1 MADLRFTEAER
12 LAHIGA
18 RKQTILRAIR
28 LIDSTDAARLA
39 VMLRN
44 AEIKPGLQ
52 EDTGKLRAL
61 LAASLEGVTFGAWK
75 ASQRI
80 CKAAGLRY

>member
-1 MADLRFTEAER
+1 MFETEAER
-12 LAHIGA
+12 LAHIEA

-28 LIDSTDAARLA
+28 LIDSTDADKLA
-39 VMLRN
+39 TVLRN
-44 AEIKPGLQ
+44 AEIKPELQ
-52 EDTGKLRAL
+52 ADTGRLRAL
-61 LAASLEGVTFGAWK
+61 LAASLEGVTFGSWK